1 MDFLNKDIIDY
12 AREFSTKPTQLLQ
25 DLERETQYKILMP
38 RMLSG
43 HLMGSMLQFI
53 SSIKQP
59 KHILE
64 IGTYTGYS
72 ALCLAQGL
80 QENGHLHTIE
90 INKELKDF
98 ASKYFKKSKLNEKI
112 TLHIGNALDV
122 MPKIDILFD
131 IIFIDADKKNYC
143 AYYDLAIQKLNKGG
157 LLLIDNVLWSGK
169 VLSKP
174 KKNDIETIEIQKL
187 NQKITSDERVKN
199 MILPLRDGLMICE
212 VL

>member
-1 MDFLNKDIIDY
+1 MDFLNKDILDY
-12 AREFSTKPTQLLQ
+12 ACEFSTKPTQLLQ

-43 HLMGSMLQFI
+43 HLMGSILQFI

-59 KHILE
+59 KYILE

-90 INKELKDF
+90 INEELKDF
-98 ASKYFKKSKLNEKI
+98 ASKYFKKSQLNEKI

-143 AYYDLAIQKLNKGG
+143 TYYDLAIKKLNKGG

-174 KKNDIETIEIQKL
+174 TKNDIETIEIQKL
-187 NQKITSDERVKN
+187 NQKITSDSRVKN

>member
-53 SSIKQP
+53 SAIKQP
-59 KHILE
+59 KYILE
-64 IGTYTGYS
+64 IGTFTGYS

-90 INKELKDF
+90 INEELKDF

-122 MPKIDILFD
+122 IPKIDILFD

-143 AYYDLAIQKLNKGG
+143 AYYDLVIKKLNKGG

-187 NQKITSDERVKN
+187 NQKITSDSRVKN

>member
-1 MDFLNKDIIDY
+1 MNFLNKDILDY

-53 SSIKQP
+53 SCIKQP
-59 KHILE
+59 NYILE

-72 ALCLAQGL
+72 AICLAQGL

-90 INKELKDF
+90 INEELKDF
-98 ASKYFKKSKLNEKI
+98 AGKYFKKSKLNEKI

-122 MPKIDILFD
+122 IPKIDILFD

-143 AYYDLAIQKLNKGG
+143 TYYDLAIKKLNKGG

-174 KKNDIETIEIQKL
+174 TKNDVETIEIQKL
-187 NQKITSDERVKN
+187 NQKITSDSRVKN

>member
-1 MDFLNKDIIDY
+1 MNK
-12 AREFSTKPTQLLQ
+12 SK
-25 DLERETQYKILMP
+25 K
-38 RMLSG
+38 RM
-43 HLMGSMLQFI
+43 
-53 SSIKQP
+53 KR
-59 KHILE
+59 
-64 IGTYTGYS
+64 YY
-72 ALCLAQGL
+72 
-80 QENGHLHTIE
+80 
-90 INKELKDF
+90 
-98 ASKYFKKSKLNEKI
+98 KYFKKSKLNEKI

-122 MPKIDILFD
+122 IPKIDILFD

>member
-1 MDFLNKDIIDY
+1 MDFLNKDILDY
-12 AREFSTKPTQLLQ
+12 TREFSTKPTQLLQ
-25 DLERETQYKILMP
+25 DLERETKYKILMP

-53 SSIKQP
+53 SCIKQP
-59 KHILE
+59 NYILE

-72 ALCLAQGL
+72 AICLAQGL

-90 INKELKDF
+90 INEELKDF
-98 ASKYFKKSKLNEKI
+98 AGKYFKKSKLNEKI

-122 MPKIDILFD
+122 IPKIDILFD